1 MTMATKEVSGLVT
14 IQSKEGVLM
23 KIVAGCGGQL
33 AKGVAEALRVVWPV
47 DASRAY
53 EIACGVGLGCECPG
67 KCLIVITESG
77 IVLGGREEPMPD
89 VYRETFQLPNFN
101 SRQRD
106 GTADFIEIVDVDVGA
121 ES

>member
-1 MTMATKEVSGLVT
+1 MATKGASGLVT
-14 IQSKEGVLM
+14 IQSEAGVLM

-33 AKGVAEALRVVWPV
+33 VPRVAEALQTAWPV
-47 DASRAY
+47 AASHAY
-53 EIACGVGLGCECPG
+53 EIAREIGFGCECLG
-67 KCLIVITESG
+67 GCLIVVTESG